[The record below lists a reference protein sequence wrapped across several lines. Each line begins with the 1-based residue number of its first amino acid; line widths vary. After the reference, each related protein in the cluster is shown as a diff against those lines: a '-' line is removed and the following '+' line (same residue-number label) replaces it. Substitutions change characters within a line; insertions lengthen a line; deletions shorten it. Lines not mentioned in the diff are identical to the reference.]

1 MADFNVSVT
10 MSNEPANQ
18 DISAGST
25 NNFIVSNPLSGSS
38 YFALETVKNSN
49 GAYDSNSPK
58 NLEGTITGD
67 SGIPTIIKD
76 NYKAGVVVSP
86 GGGTFVFTPTNSITA
101 NTLRFRGTGAGT
113 TSTSSLPSF
122 IGLLDEFGTDC
133 IGSYSVRKLTA
144 DYNGPAMTV
153 RRDSD
158 QAEEDINFTSDGNLD
173 TSALT
178 TFAGSSDVF
187 VKHWYDQ
194 IGNRTA
200 SQTSAINQPRIVDS
214 GTVIEINNQPALQ
227 YNNTDELT
235 ISSSLSYELY
245 SGSTAQADGY
255 DGFAFSIVYK
265 SADETTNDSILEY
278 QGSSDFNSSGFR
290 LRDGAFQLRTTA
302 TNVSLFVTTNRENQQ
317 LYWVN
322 VSESRNFTGYINN
335 AFQGEATISQ
345 EKTWGTNRIGAD
357 VNGGTTRISGSL
369 QEVIFWS
376 ASQTGSGEL
385 SHKDIR
391 TDVFNDSNTYFGI
404 TQYERIYRIL

>member
-86 GGGTFVFTPTNSITA
+86 GGGTFVFTPTNNITA

-133 IGSYSVRKLTA
+133 IGSFSIRKLTV

-153 RRDSD
+153 RRDNDD
-158 QAEEDINFTSDGNLD
+158 QETDINFTSDGNLD

-178 TFAGSSDVF
+178 TFAGSNDVF

-200 SQTSAINQPRIVDS
+200 SQTSVAKQPQIVDS
-214 GTVIEINNQPALQ
+214 GTVIEVNGKPALQ
-227 YNNTDELT
+227 YDKSDELEVSASNAT
-235 ISSSLSYELY
+235 SPYELY
-245 SGSTAQADGY
+245 SGSSAQEDGY
-255 DGFAFSIVYK
+255 DGFAFSVIYK
-265 SADETTNDSILEY
+265 SFRDITGADSIFEY
-278 QGSSDFNSSGFR
+278 EEVGTDFNGSGFR
-290 LRDGAFQLRTTA
+290 VRNAVIQLRTK
-302 TNVSLFVTTNRENQQ
+302 NVNLEVDIPLGTNRDNQQ
-317 LYWVN
+317 LYWAN
-322 VSESRNFTGYINN
+322 VEEDRNYTQYINN
-335 AFQGEATISQ
+335 VFKNDQVQISSKS
-345 EKTWGTNRIGAD
+345 KTWGTNKIGASI
-357 VNGGTTRISGSL
+357 NGSSVALSGSL

-376 ASQTGSGEL
+376 ASQTGSG
-385 SHKDIR
+385 KDIR
-391 TDVFNDSNTYFGI
+391 TDVFNDSNTYFDI
-404 TQYERIYRIL
+404 T